1 MSESLRHPLTGERH
15 LELAESVLDD
25 WATQL
30 ADADRDGEAA
40 DVLRVRSALLSL
52 RCSFLESEKRP

>member
-1 MSESLRHPLTGERH
+1 MSERLRLAGERH
-15 LELAESVLDD
+15 LETAESVLDD

-30 ADADRDGEAA
+30 AEAERDSEAA
-40 DVLRVRSALLSL
+40 EVLRVRAAILGL

>member
-1 MSESLRHPLTGERH
+1 VTDRLRHPLTGERH

-30 ADADRDGEAA
+30 AEADRDGEAA
-40 DVLRVRSALLSL
+40 EVLRVRSALLGL